1 MPHANVYM
9 DKIELMAQSLPSEL
23 YNELYPL
30 KFEEKVLM
38 QISEIRVTVLAK
50 YEGMG
55 IILQKLGADVSKLE
69 SMIEE
74 EGKKIVEGKKII
86 EGKY

>member
-1 MPHANVYM
+1 MPNGEFAIT
-9 DKIELMAQSLPSEL
+9 DKIELMAKSLPSEL
-23 YNELYPL
+23 HSELYPQ
-30 KFEEKVLM
+30 KFEEKILM

-55 IILQKLGADVSKLE
+55 IILQKLGADISKLE

-74 EGKKIVEGKKII
+74 EGKKIMEGN
-86 EGKY
+86 

>member
-1 MPHANVYM
+1 MPNGEFATM

-23 YNELYPL
+23 YNELYPQKL
-30 KFEEKVLM
+30 GE
-38 QISEIRVTVLAK
+38 RVMIQAPELRLTVLAK

-55 IILQKLGADVSKLE
+55 IISQKLGADISKLE
-69 SMIEE
+69 AMIEE
-74 EGKKIVEGKKII
+74 EGKKII

>member
-1 MPHANVYM
+1 MT

-23 YNELYPL
+23 YNELYPQKL
-30 KFEEKVLM
+30 EEKVMM
-38 QISEIRVTVLAK
+38 QITELRLTVLAR

-55 IILQKLGADVSKLE
+55 IILQKLGADISKLE

-74 EGKKIVEGKKII
+74 EVKKIVEGK
-86 EGKY
+86 Y